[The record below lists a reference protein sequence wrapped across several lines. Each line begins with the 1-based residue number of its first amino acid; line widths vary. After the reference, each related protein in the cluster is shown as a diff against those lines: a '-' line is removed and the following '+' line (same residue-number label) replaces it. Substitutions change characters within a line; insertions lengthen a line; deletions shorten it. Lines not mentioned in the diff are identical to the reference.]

1 MTTLELPPDWIVPD
15 WPAPERVRAFVT
27 TRGGG
32 VSEGAWGA
40 GANGGM
46 NLGLGSGDPEGR
58 IERNRVLLNAYLP
71 APPRWLAL
79 QHGSHVVEAESVR
92 STAVAAAASTPTT
105 ARVGCCATDAA

>member
-1 MTTLELPPDWIVPD
+1 MNNERPQPADMTTLELPPDWIVPD

-46 NLGLGSGDPEGR
+46 NLGLGSGDRGER
-58 IERNRVLLNAYLP
+58 IERNRGLLNAYLP
-71 APPRWLAL
+71 APPRRLAL
-79 QHGSHVVEAESVR
+79 PHRTPRGEGPAGGS
-92 STAVAAAASTPTT
+92 
-105 ARVGCCATDAA
+105 D